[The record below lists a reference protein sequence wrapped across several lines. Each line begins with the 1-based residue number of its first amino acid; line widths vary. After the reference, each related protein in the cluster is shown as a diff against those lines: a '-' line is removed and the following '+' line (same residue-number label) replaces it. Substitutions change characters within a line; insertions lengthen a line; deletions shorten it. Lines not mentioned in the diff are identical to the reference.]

1 MISIVVPIYNAEKYL
16 ADCLDSLVAQSDH
29 DIEILCV
36 DDGSTDQTIDI
47 LNSYSE
53 RYPFLRVVNQ
63 HNQGP
68 SAARNRG
75 IDEAKGEW
83 IMFVDSDDWIDRN
96 AFSRLQPYFNS
107 PYQLIAFSYIR
118 EFRSQSL
125 AKQVLGEETETFDDK
140 DEVYSLFVRLLAPIE
155 NGKIHPDDVAGQ
167 TDGTTALVSVMY
179 VNNETGAIMP
189 VGEIFARARLKNPQI
204 ICHTDAVQAFGKLEI
219 KAKKLGADIISVS
232 GHKVFAPKGVG
243 AIYIKRGVRL
253 VPRQYG
259 GEQEKKLRPGTEPLP
274 LIAAFGTACGE
285 FAIKENYEAAAR
297 LNSYAREK
305 LAQLGGVLINSPD
318 DALPYVLN
326 ITAGRVR
333 SETMLHF
340 LEERQVY
347 VSSGSACAKGK
358 PSHVLSAMGF
368 GRQRADSALRISFSK
383 HNAKEDID
391 VLCGGIEL
399 GLKTLA
405 HR

>member
-1 MISIVVPIYNAEKYL
+1 MGEKGLEHYLDNSATTAVSAAAAEKALKVMTEIYGNPSSLHTKGIEAEKELENARRVIASKLGAQEEEIFFTSGGTEANNLALFGAAEAKKRSGRKIVVSSVEHSSVIESAKSLEQNGWDVKY
-16 ADCLDSLVAQSDH
+16 
-29 DIEILCV
+29 I
-36 DDGSTDQTIDI
+36 
-47 LNSYSE
+47 
-53 RYPFLRVVNQ
+53 
-63 HNQGP
+63 
-68 SAARNRG
+68 
-75 IDEAKGEW
+75 
-83 IMFVDSDDWIDRN
+83 
-96 AFSRLQPYFNS
+96 S
-107 PYQLIAFSYIR
+107 PR
-118 EFRSQSL
+118 E
-125 AKQVLGEETETFDDK
+125 D
-140 DEVYSLFVRLLAPIE
+140 
-155 NGKIHPDDVAGQ
+155 GKIHPEDVAEQ
-167 TDGTTALVSVMY
+167 IDGNTTLVSIMY

-189 VGEIFARARLKNPQI
+189 VDEIFEQARAKNPQI

-219 KAKKLGADIISVS
+219 KAKKLGADLISVS

-285 FAIKENYEAAAR
+285 FDIPGNFEAVSA
-297 LNSYAREK
+297 LNSYAKEK
-305 LAQLGGVLINSPD
+305 LSKIDGVLINSPQ

-340 LEERQVY
+340 LEEREVY

-358 PSHVLSAMGF
+358 PSHVLSAMGYNK
-368 GRQRADSALRISFSK
+368 QRADSALRISFSK
-383 HNAKEDID
+383 HNTKEDID
-391 VLCGGIEL
+391 ALCEGIEL
-399 GLKTLA
+399 GLKVLA